1 MARWLGPREAL
12 IGAALAV
19 FGVGFVFAALG
30 DATVARASEHDD
42 FIPQVMTAG
51 RWLESVSAWILGA
64 CAALVG
70 ASFLVSAV
78 SRRSIRTG

>member
-1 MARWLGPREAL
+1 MIA
-12 IGAALAV
+12 AALGV
-19 FGVGFVFAALG
+19 FVVGFVFVALG
-30 DATVARASEHDD
+30 DATVARASEHDN
-42 FIPQVMTAG
+42 FISQVMTAS

-70 ASFLVSAV
+70 AGFLVSAV